1 LLRLLDLFSFYI
13 DSWIYFPVIKGIY
26 IHICIIE
33 GSRTNGSARKQV
45 HLLSTALSDITNTG
59 SPESP
64 SGVMGINFATM

>member
-1 LLRLLDLFSFYI
+1 LDIQLIEILLDLFSCYQRSVYI
-13 DSWIYFPVIKGIY
+13 TVR
-26 IHICIIE
+26 
-33 GSRTNGSARKQV
+33 SRTNGIEKEKV